1 MESHHASMG
10 RNDRDRDRDRGRA
23 ALARRRSAAKRID
36 SFLAKLEDGS
46 SAHADSCAGRHGS
59 SQARRPLTHVNGTAR
74 LKTVSPSTNAH
85 LHNLLHQDLT
95 DLDTYTPG
103 LLVARSRRW

>member
-46 SAHADSCAGRHGS
+46 SAHADSCRPTWLIASSPTSDSRKRHGTTS
-59 SQARRPLTHVNGTAR
+59 NS
-74 LKTVSPSTNAH
+74 
-85 LHNLLHQDLT
+85 
-95 DLDTYTPG
+95 
-103 LLVARSRRW
+103 